1 MQESRL
7 TEITSES
14 IMNKLFCTFSPKE
27 GLEDTLR
34 DINREYT
41 ILYKKI
47 FVLASPESEEFLCTY
62 NI

>member
-1 MQESRL
+1 MKL

-14 IMNKLFCTFSPKE
+14 IMNKLFCTFTPKE

-34 DINREYT
+34 EINKEYT

-47 FVLASPESEEFLCTY
+47 FVLA
-62 NI
+62 